1 MTKKVIS
8 IFLALLLALSTFA
21 VTASAY
27 DRMDLDDLMMQLDQA
42 RMQAMMD
49 GKLSD
54 DLYWRIDSA
63 VESARFCE
71 DWDIDS
77 WYDQLNSLMDELNG
91 GGGNYPAEWGA
102 ISGRVIA
109 DWVDISFD
117 NIEFF
122 NSITDCRVTDS
133 SGNDVMV
140 TADGLGDRI
149 SIQGICADGTYTLT
163 AGTVDYMTKDMN
175 MGVFENLSIT
185 FTVNTMEETISF
197 GGSGGHGGSGSCPA
211 EWGAASGRWENANV
225 YITFANVPFFYG
237 CLGPSLKN
245 SMGEEVFAYIDAYGE
260 HIIVEGIYDS
270 GTYTLSFER
279 VAVDMT
285 EYENVSITFTYDA
298 ATGNVTISGGNSEEQ
313 ISTELSYPAEFGDL
327 EFFGDAFHI
336 HFIFSDISNFFV
348 RAINASVTDI
358 TTGEKTEWYAQMEQS
373 MFSVHPPYT
382 ELAPGDYV
390 LSGNVDY
397 DVDYDHPRGH
407 FNIPFSVDSNGIAY
421 MGDGYLSDTCV
432 YPASFGLLGGWAEE
446 GYSGI
451 EANIFFSEK
460 DEFDFIGIG
469 NVHIF
474 DTSTGNRKPFG
485 ITFNSDIGIIN
496 IFGAWE
502 TITPGT
508 YTLYCPAF
516 VHDSD
521 HSFIKAHICIVF
533 TIHDDYSITFFGQAD
548 HLHSFSTDWAYNDEY
563 HWHPC
568 VNEACDLNK
577 KVEVEYVDLETVFT
591 TSAAEHTD
599 EDGDFYCDV
608 CAFYDKDK
616 AETVLPAARLA
627 AVEELTDYAGSEA
640 PADILAIVES
650 GTAAINNAQ
659 SVDDVED
666 AKIAAMKAIADITLA
681 TPRADAITAI
691 ESALGENPSAAVL
704 AVFAAA
710 EDEINNALTDSDVTE
725 IKEQALADIA
735 AQLELEEAQS
745 DAITALEEAAGENPS
760 AAVLAVVV
768 AAEDEINNAIS
779 ASAITAIKEQALA
792 DIAAQLALEA
802 ARADAIAELEE
813 AAGENPSA
821 EILAILEEAQRVI
834 NGADNADAIAK
845 SMDAALDEIAA
856 QLAFENAQA
865 SAITALE
872 TAAGKNPSADIIA
885 LIEAAEAQINAA
897 ESEEAIDEI
906 ALTAVKAIAIAAL
919 EDAAG
924 NSSDYA
930 VTAIMAFAAD
940 RLANAAT
947 VEDVLAEQQQALAA
961 VAKQTA
967 EETYSTEWSVSA
979 THHWHDALDENS
991 DRVSGFGA
999 HTFGTD
1005 GKCTVCGYEKQA
1017 GEKKY
1022 TVVLT
1027 GISNP
1032 DKNYSGA
1039 TDDNGICNI
1048 ENIENGTYLMA
1059 ISCEG
1064 AVTRTYTTE
1073 ITDGTIRQDI
1083 ELYDDGDVNG
1093 DGEITVEDYSAAVN
1107 AALAGDN
1114 EVPEDLSLDADYS
1127 KAVADIDC
1135 DGVVDVLDIAMLE
1148 RKVNA

>member
-27 DRMDLDDLMMQLDQA
+27 DRMDLDELMMQLDQA

-49 GKLSD
+49 GKISPDD
-54 DLYWRIDSA
+54 DLSREIDFA
-63 VESARFCE
+63 LESASICE
-71 DWDIDS
+71 EWDIDS
-77 WYDQLNSLMDELNG
+77 WYIQLNSLMDELNG

-197 GGSGGHGGSGSCPA
+197 GGHGGSGSCPA
-211 EWGAASGRWENANV
+211 EWGAASGRWENDNV
-225 YITFANVPFFYG
+225 YITFENVPFFNG

-245 SMGEEVFAYIDAYGE
+245 SRGEEVFAYFDAYGE
-260 HIIVEGIYDS
+260 HITVEGIYDS
-270 GTYTLSFER
+270 DTYTLSFDR
-279 VAVDMT
+279 VAVEMT
-285 EYENVSITFTYDA
+285 EYQNVSITFTYDA

-397 DVDYDHPRGH
+397 DVDYDSRSGH
-407 FNIPFSVDSNGIAY
+407 FNIPFSVDSNGIAF

-432 YPASFGLLGGWAEE
+432 YPAGFGLLGGWAEE
-446 GYSGI
+446 GYYGI

-460 DEFDFIGIG
+460 DEFDFIGSG
-469 NVHIF
+469 NAYIF
-474 DTSTGNRKPFG
+474 DNSTGDRKIFD

-496 IFGAWE
+496 IVGAWD
-502 TITPGT
+502 TFIPGT

-548 HLHSFSTDWAYNDEY
+548 HLHSFSTDWSYNDEY

-568 VNEACDLNK
+568 VNEACDLNRR
-577 KVEVEYVDLETVFT
+577 VETKNFNTENTNLVFT
-591 TSAAEHTD
+591 DSAEKHID
-599 EDGDFYCDV
+599 ENGDFCCDV
-608 CAFYDKDK
+608 CEYYD
-616 AETVLPAARLA
+616 AEGAAAALPAAKA
-627 AVEELTDYAGSEA
+627 SAIDELTDYAGSEA
-640 PADILAIVES
+640 SADILAIVES
-650 GTAAINNAQ
+650 ATAAINNAQ
-659 SVDDVED
+659 SPAAVEE
-666 AKIAAMKAIADITLA
+666 AKTAAIKAIADITLA
-681 TPRADAITAI
+681 TPRADAITTI

-704 AVFAAA
+704 AIAEAA
-710 EDEINNALTDSDVTE
+710 EEAIGTALTADDV
-725 IKEQALADIA
+725 
-735 AQLELEEAQS
+735 
-745 DAITALEEAAGENPS
+745 
-760 AAVLAVVV
+760 
-768 AAEDEINNAIS
+768 
-779 ASAITAIKEQALA
+779 TAIKEQALA
-792 DIAAQLALEA
+792 DVAAQLALEA

-1017 GEKKY
+1017 SEKKY

-1032 DKNYSGA
+1032 AKNYSGA
-1039 TDDNGICNI
+1039 TDDSGICNI

-1073 ITDGTIRQDI
+1073 ITDGTISQDI

-1127 KAVADIDC
+1127 KAVADCDG
-1135 DGVVDVLDIAMLE
+1135 DGVVDVLDVAMLE
-1148 RKVNA
+1148 RKIFA